1 MAGSPD
7 VSLRAFLCVV
17 SMVGFGV
24 DAVVVVL
31 RHRSRSLS
39 TSAKLCAFSAI
50 IHTPFVLLP
59 ERSRLAWHSRL
70 KSLRVSS
77 QLRWAAEL
85 LFRAIGLVLS
95 ASLDLRR
102 HGEGDVEGMGIGRG
116 RADGGAGPGH
126 RDVVNTGR
134 GVLRIG

>member
-1 MAGSPD
+1 MAGSPGI
-7 VSLRAFLCVV
+7 SLRAFLCVV

-31 RHRSRSLS
+31 RHRFRSLS

-95 ASLDLRR
+95 ASLDLRF
-102 HGEGDVEGMGIGRG
+102 HCVCVVEVMGFGRG
-116 RADGGAGPGH
+116 CADGGAGQCH
-126 RDVVNTGR
+126 LDFVNTWR
-134 GVLRIG
+134 GVLCIG